1 MAFMIPAV
9 RNEYDI
15 YLSRSPRSS
24 GSPPTQEWPTSSVEE
39 YLRSLRG
46 VSAGQNN
53 NNNVLTKNYNLGAGS
68 RDRSPG
74 SSPPPR
80 KTSRDL
86 CSMQGRM
93 DPVLIEKLKKCD
105 PS

>member
-15 YLSRSPRSS
+15 YLSRSPRNS
-24 GSPPTQEWPTSSVEE
+24 GSPPTHDWPTSSVEE
-39 YLRSLRG
+39 YLKTLRG
-46 VSAGQNN
+46 STACQN
-53 NNNVLTKNYNLGAGS
+53 NNNVLVKNYNLGAAC
-68 RDRSPG
+68 RDLSAG
-74 SSPPPR
+74 SSSPPR

-86 CSMQGRM
+86 CSLQGRV

>member
-15 YLSRSPRSS
+15 YLSRSPRNS
-24 GSPPTQEWPTSSVEE
+24 GSPPTQEWQTSSVEE

-46 VSAGQNN
+46 SGCQNN
-53 NNNVLTKNYNLGAGS
+53 NNNNVFVKNNNLS
-68 RDRSPG
+68 PIRDRS
-74 SSPPPR
+74 SCSTSPQR

-86 CSMQGRM
+86 YAMHGNV
-93 DPVLIEKLKKCD
+93 DALLIQKLKKCD

>member
-15 YLSRSPRSS
+15 YLSRSPRNS

-39 YLRSLRG
+39 YLKSLRG
-46 VSAGQNN
+46 VAACQN
-53 NNNVLTKNYNLGAGS
+53 NNNVLTTNYSLGTGS

-74 SSPPPR
+74 SSSPPR

>member
-15 YLSRSPRSS
+15 YLSRSPRNS
-24 GSPPTQEWPTSSVEE
+24 GSPPTQEWQTSSVEE

-46 VSAGQNN
+46 SACHNN
-53 NNNVLTKNYNLGAGS
+53 NNNVFMKNNNLSAS
-68 RDRSPG
+68 RDRSSCS
-74 SSPPPR
+74 SSPQR

-86 CSMQGRM
+86 CCMHRKV
-93 DPVLIEKLKKCD
+93 DAVLIEKLKKCD

>member
-15 YLSRSPRSS
+15 YLSRSPRNS
-24 GSPPTQEWPTSSVEE
+24 GSPPTQEWSTSSVEE
-39 YLRSLRG
+39 YLRSMRG
-46 VSAGQNN
+46 SACQNN
-53 NNNVLTKNYNLGAGS
+53 NNVFVKNNNLGSS
-68 RDRSPG
+68 RDRSSG
-74 SSPPPR
+74 SSSPQR
-80 KTSRDL
+80 KTSRDIV
-86 CSMQGRM
+86 SMQARA

>member
-15 YLSRSPRSS
+15 YLSRSPRNS
-24 GSPPTQEWPTSSVEE
+24 GSPPTQEWQTSSVEE

-46 VSAGQNN
+46 SACQNN
-53 NNNVLTKNYNLGAGS
+53 NNVFMKNNNLCAGK
-68 RDRSPG
+68 DRSSCC
-74 SSPPPR
+74 SSPQR

-86 CSMQGRM
+86 CSMHGNT
-93 DPVLIEKLKKCD
+93 DPVLIQKLKKCD

>member
-15 YLSRSPRSS
+15 YLSRSPRNS
-24 GSPPTQEWPTSSVEE
+24 GSPPTQEWQTSSVEE

-46 VSAGQNN
+46 SASQNN
-53 NNNVLTKNYNLGAGS
+53 NNNVFMKNNNLSTS
-68 RDRSPG
+68 RDHSSCSTSPQ
-74 SSPPPR
+74 R

-86 CSMQGRM
+86 YSLHGNT
-93 DPVLIEKLKKCD
+93 DLVLIQKLKKCD